1 MLVMKKSSV
10 KNKENTELNLE
21 EKLIYN
27 ILFTSKSDYEITL
40 ELYCINETKSSFRD
54 KIRNI
59 IKKGNKSITED
70 RIINTENKTVWRIII
85 KENVM
90 V

>member
-1 MLVMKKSSV
+1 MKKSSV
-10 KNKENTELNLE
+10 KNKENVELNLE
-21 EKLIYN
+21 EKLIYD
-27 ILFTSKSDYEITL
+27 ILFTSKNDYEINL

-59 IKKGNKSITED
+59 IKKGHKSITED

-90 V
+90 A

>member
-1 MLVMKKSSV
+1 MKKSSV